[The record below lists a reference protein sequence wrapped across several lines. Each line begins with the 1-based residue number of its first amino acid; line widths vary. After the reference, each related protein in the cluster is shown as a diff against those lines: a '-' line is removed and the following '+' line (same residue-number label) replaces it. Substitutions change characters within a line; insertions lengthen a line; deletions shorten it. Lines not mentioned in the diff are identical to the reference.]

1 MYEKRKNLKKSKI
14 QKQSEETKKI
24 IDRIIRDTWTLYK
37 TKEEKEERKKLEKK
51 KLMIDCLK
59 IE

>member
-1 MYEKRKNLKKSKI
+1 MYEKRKNLKKSKTL
-14 QKQSEETKKI
+14 KQSEETKEI

-51 KLMIDCLK
+51 N
-59 IE
+59 